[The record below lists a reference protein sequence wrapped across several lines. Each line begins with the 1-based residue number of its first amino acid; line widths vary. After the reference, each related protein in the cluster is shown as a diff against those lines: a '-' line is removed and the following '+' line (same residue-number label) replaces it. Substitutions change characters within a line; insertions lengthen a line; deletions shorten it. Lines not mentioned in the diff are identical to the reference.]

1 MNNKITASIVILGVG
16 FGCALTPLMASSIPL
31 PAGFE
36 DIFNAKQSGVLDII
50 YADSSIGSIGVEFDQ
65 NDVLLMS
72 PQVIVDQITAVD
84 MPALSVSAAELL
96 KKLSVPLRRVNKQG
110 FSQDEIV
117 ATVNESD
124 ASVHLIFPASLF

>member
-72 PQVIVDQITAVD
+72 PQVIVDQITAVFHR
-84 MPALSVSAAELL
+84 M
-96 KKLSVPLRRVNKQG
+96 KLSQRLMNRMRQC
-110 FSQDEIV
+110 I
-117 ATVNESD
+117 
-124 ASVHLIFPASLF
+124 